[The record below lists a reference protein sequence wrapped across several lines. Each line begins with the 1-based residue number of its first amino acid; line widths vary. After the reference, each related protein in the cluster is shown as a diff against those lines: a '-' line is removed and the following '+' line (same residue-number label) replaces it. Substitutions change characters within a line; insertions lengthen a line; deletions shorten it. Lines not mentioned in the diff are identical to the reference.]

1 MAGISKRQADAYD
14 RILEA
19 AGELA
24 ELIDLS
30 AIEIDEDDLEELT
43 IYLARNAPRVMASL
57 KAVTHKIKNLHG
69 LPA

>member
-1 MAGISKRQADAYD
+1 MAGISKRQADAHD

-30 AIEIDEDDLEELT
+30 AIEISEDDLEELT
-43 IYLARNAPRVMASL
+43 IFLARNAPRVKAIL
-57 KAVTHKIKNLHG
+57 KPVAHKIQNLHSI
-69 LPA
+69 PI

>member
-43 IYLARNAPRVMASL
+43 IYLARNAPRVKAIL
-57 KAVTHKIKNLHG
+57 KPVTRKIKNLHG
-69 LPA
+69 IPV

>member
-24 ELIDLS
+24 ELIDQS
-30 AIEIDEDDLEELT
+30 AIEIAEDDLEELT
-43 IYLARNAPRVMASL
+43 IYLARNAPRVKAIL
-57 KAVTHKIKNLHG
+57 KPVTSKIKNVHG
-69 LPA
+69 HLA